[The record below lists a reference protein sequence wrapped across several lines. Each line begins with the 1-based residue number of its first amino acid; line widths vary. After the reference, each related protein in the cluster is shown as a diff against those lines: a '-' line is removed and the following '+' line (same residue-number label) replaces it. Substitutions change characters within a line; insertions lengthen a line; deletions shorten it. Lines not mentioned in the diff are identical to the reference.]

1 MLYMRPGCHLC
12 DVAREVIETVGRRHG
27 FEYEEVDVETDE
39 KLELEYGLRIPVV
52 TVDGVERFEIRVD
65 ERELEELVR

>member
-1 MLYMRPGCHLC
+1 
-12 DVAREVIETVGRRHG
+12 VIETVGRRHG